1 MDRQETA
8 NSLER
13 SVLSHALDG
22 NIDTT
27 APRYDFVLPSYSRD
41 RRVSSVTS
49 TVPSEIIMH
58 ANSTN
63 NHTGVTL
70 QNSAAQEAANTGR
83 GMIFTHSVRF
93 HFIEH
98 NLLVL
103 GLTRY

>member
-1 MDRQETA
+1 MDRQEA
-8 NSLER
+8 VNSIER

-49 TVPSEIIMH
+49 TVPSEIIIN

-63 NHTGVTL
+63 SHTGVTL
-70 QNSAAQEAANTGR
+70 QNSALQETANTGR
-83 GMIFTHSVRF
+83 GRKFSHSV
-93 HFIEH
+93 IAMSII
-98 NLLVL
+98 
-103 GLTRY
+103 

>member
-1 MDRQETA
+1 MDRQEA
-8 NSLER
+8 VNSIER

-49 TVPSEIIMH
+49 TVPSEIIIN

-63 NHTGVTL
+63 SHAGVTL
-70 QNSAAQEAANTGR
+70 QNSALQETPNTGR
-83 GMIFTHSVRF
+83 GR
-93 HFIEH
+93 
-98 NLLVL
+98 
-103 GLTRY
+103 